1 MFIVYV
7 ASHEEIENAK
17 ERRTKMLLA
26 FPYAILQQL
35 KLMAAHTPSND
46 YIYNKF
52 KKRDQFLLFNMEN
65 SYRIQLVVEFF
76 FQALP
81 QVII

>member
-1 MFIVYV
+1 
-7 ASHEEIENAK
+7 
-17 ERRTKMLLA
+17 
-26 FPYAILQQL
+26 
-35 KLMAAHTPSND
+35 MAAHTPSNN

-81 QVII
+81 QVIIQATNNNMIGTTDADSNSDDLSEASSSS